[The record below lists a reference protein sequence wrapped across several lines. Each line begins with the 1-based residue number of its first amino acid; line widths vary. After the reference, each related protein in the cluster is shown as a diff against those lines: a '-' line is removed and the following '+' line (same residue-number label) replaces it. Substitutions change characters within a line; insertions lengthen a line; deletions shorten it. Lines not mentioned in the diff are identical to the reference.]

1 MEKASTHS
9 SALAPE
15 RAAVIDLEAL
25 AANAAALAAR
35 ISPAE
40 LMAVVKADGYGHGA
54 VTAARAA
61 WSAGVRR
68 FGVAHVREGLDLIR
82 GLEEHGIGEGARV
95 LAWLHTPHTDFA
107 AALRAGIEL
116 GVNGTEIERVLEAAE
131 ATGEVPRLHLKADTG
146 LGRNGAL
153 EDAWAGLMER
163 LAELQREGRVR
174 VVGLMTHLA
183 VADEPERPE
192 TDLQR
197 EAFERAA
204 ALAERCGLAG
214 LEKHAANTP
223 AALLR
228 PDLRYD
234 VCRVGLGLYGLSPFP
249 DRPAAEFGL
258 TPAMSLETTL
268 TLVKRAP
275 TGLGVSYGHRFVAE
289 SPTHLGLV
297 PLGYA
302 DGIPRI
308 AEGARVTV
316 DGREHPVVGRV
327 AMDQFVVDLGPDE
340 SALSLQGR
348 TVTVFGA
355 PGSTPVEVW
364 AEAAQTINYEIVTRI
379 SQRVDRVVR
388 GALGRE
394 AESLPLG
401 RHEAPEAEDMRRL
414 GERLGRA
421 LRKGDA
427 VVLSGPL
434 GAGKT
439 TLTQGIARGLGA
451 EGRVISPTF
460 VLSRIHRND
469 PEGPRPGGPDLV
481 HVDAYRL
488 GPHGDLDSL
497 GLDDTA
503 GESVTVIEW
512 GESVDPAFG
521 ERRLRVEIER
531 AGLSANPEREDGGLS
546 FDEDEDEGA
555 DVRTV
560 SVTLVRGDGGPGR
573 EEGPGRTSTENGT
586 EAGRA

>member
-1 MEKASTHS
+1 MEKAPTPSPE
-9 SALAPE
+9 LAPE
-15 RAAVIDLEAL
+15 RAAVIDVDAL
-25 AANAAALAAR
+25 AANSAALAER
-35 ISPAE
+35 IRPAE

-68 FGVAHVREGLDLIR
+68 FGVAHVREGLSLLH
-82 GLEEHGIGEGARV
+82 GLAEHGLGEGARV
-95 LAWLHTPHTDFA
+95 LAWLHTPQTDFA

-116 GVNGTEIERVLEAAE
+116 GVNGAEIEQVLEAAE
-131 ATGEVPRLHLKADTG
+131 ATGETPRLHVKADTG

-153 EDAWAGLMER
+153 EDAWTGLMER
-163 LAELQREGRVR
+163 LAGLQREGRVH

-204 ALAERCGLAG
+204 ALAERCGLPG
-214 LEKHAANTP
+214 LERHAANTP

-258 TPAMSLETTL
+258 RPAMSLQTRL
-268 TLVKRAP
+268 ALVKKAP
-275 TGLGVSYGHRFVAE
+275 AGLGVSYGHRFVAE
-289 SPTHLGLV
+289 APTHLGLV

-348 TVTVFGA
+348 PVTVFG
-355 PGSTPVEVW
+355 PLGRTPVEAW

-379 SQRVDRVVR
+379 SQRVDRVER
-388 GALGRE
+388 GTLELEGE
-394 AESLPLG
+394 AEEAEPLPVG
-401 RHEAPEAEDMRRL
+401 RHEAPEAEDMRLL

-469 PEGPRPGGPDLV
+469 PDGPRPGRPDLV

-488 GPHGDLDSL
+488 GPGGDLDSL

-503 GESVTVIEW
+503 SEAVTVIEW

-531 AGLSANPEREDGGLS
+531 AGATGDPEREDGGLS
-546 FDEDEDEGA
+546 FDDEEGEDT
-555 DVRTV
+555 RTV
-560 SVTLVRGDGGPGR
+560 TVSLVRGGSAAAKED
-573 EEGPGRTSTENGT
+573 
-586 EAGRA
+586 EA